1 MISLFAQGEL
11 LDQETTMTKHAKILA
26 LAFAAA
32 SSIALSSTALA
43 DGPAVS
49 AVNGKFS
56 LEGGNFDG
64 KSGQA
69 MQGTIAAP
77 IGNAF
82 GVQFDTAFGNTNSK
96 DFSGYGAHAFWR
108 DPARGLV
115 GLTGSATRF
124 DNLDVRR
131 FGAEAEGYFGD
142 FTLRARAGHQNG
154 DFKDGS
160 YYSAGARWYANSNLM
175 LGIAG
180 EHAVDRSIGH
190 LTAEWQISI
199 PSLPGLAVFL
209 DAAKGSNSFDQTLV
223 GVRYYFGTDKTLIR
237 RHRQD
242 DPDSLLGDSLI
253 SNQQQY
259 RQRQQAAAASATG
272 PAVCPPMSVVCI

>member
-1 MISLFAQGEL
+1 
-11 LDQETTMTKHAKILA
+11 MTKHSKL
-26 LAFAAA
+26 LAFAIAA
-32 SSIALSSTALA
+32 VSSIALSSAAFA
-43 DGPAVS
+43 DSPAVS
-49 AVNGKFS
+49 AVNGKVS

-77 IGNAF
+77 LGNAF
-82 GVQFDTAFGNTNSK
+82 GLQFDTAFGNTNSK

-108 DPARGLV
+108 DPAKGLV
-115 GLTGSATRF
+115 GLTASATRF

-131 FGAEAEGYFGD
+131 FGAEVEGYFGD
-142 FTLRARAGHQNG
+142 LTLRGRAGHQNG
-154 DFKDGS
+154 
-160 YYSAGARWYANSNLM
+160 YYSAGARWYATSNLVF
-175 LGIAG
+175 GVAG

-190 LTAEWQISI
+190 ITAEWQLST
-199 PSLPGLAVFL
+199 PSLPGLALFL
-209 DAAKGSNSFDQTLV
+209 DAAKGSNSFDQTLI
-223 GVRYYFGTDKTLIR
+223 GVRYYFGSNKTLIQ

-259 RQRQQAAAASATG
+259 RQRQQATAASTG

>member
-1 MISLFAQGEL
+1 M
-11 LDQETTMTKHAKILA
+11 TMTKHSKL
-26 LAFAAA
+26 LAFAIAA
-32 SSIALSSTALA
+32 ISSIALSSAAFA
-43 DGPAVS
+43 DSPAVS
-49 AVNGKFS
+49 AVNGKVS

-69 MQGTIAAP
+69 VQGTIAAP
-77 IGNAF
+77 LGNAF
-82 GVQFDTAFGNTNSK
+82 GLQFDTAFGNTNSK

-108 DPARGLV
+108 DPAKGLV
-115 GLTGSATRF
+115 GLTASATRF

-131 FGAEAEGYFGD
+131 FGAEVEGYFGD
-142 FTLRARAGHQNG
+142 LTLRGRAGHQNG

-160 YYSAGARWYANSNLM
+160 YYSAGARWYATSNLVF
-175 LGIAG
+175 GVAG

-190 LTAEWQISI
+190 ITAEWQLST
-199 PSLPGLAVFL
+199 PSLPGLALFL
-209 DAAKGSNSFDQTLV
+209 DAAKGSNSFDQTLI
-223 GVRYYFGTDKTLIR
+223 GVRYYFGSNKTLIQ

-259 RQRQQAAAASATG
+259 RQRQQATAASTG

>member
-1 MISLFAQGEL
+1 M
-11 LDQETTMTKHAKILA
+11 
-26 LAFAAA
+26 
-32 SSIALSSTALA
+32 
-43 DGPAVS
+43 
-49 AVNGKFS
+49 
-56 LEGGNFDG
+56 
-64 KSGQA
+64 
-69 MQGTIAAP
+69 
-77 IGNAF
+77 
-82 GVQFDTAFGNTNSK
+82 
-96 DFSGYGAHAFWR
+96 
-108 DPARGLV
+108 

-175 LGIAG
+175 FGIAG

-190 LTAEWQISI
+190 LTAEWQIST

-223 GVRYYFGTDKTLIR
+223 GVRYYFGSNKTLIQ

-259 RQRQQAAAASATG
+259 RQRQQAAAAATG